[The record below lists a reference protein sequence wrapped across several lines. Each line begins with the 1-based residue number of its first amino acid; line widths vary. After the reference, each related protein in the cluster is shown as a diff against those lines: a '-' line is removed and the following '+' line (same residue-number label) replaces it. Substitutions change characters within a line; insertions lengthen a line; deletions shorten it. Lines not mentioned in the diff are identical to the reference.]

1 MLIKLYQEIILK
13 FKFRKKNYVKIN
25 DDSCGTYRVGSQVKI
40 LMLNSGLCDYSGAYI
55 PVNGIISTAELAE
68 GRGKNNEKQYLKI
81 VLHLLIA

>member
-1 MLIKLYQEIILK
+1 MNLGQKI
-13 FKFRKKNYVKIN
+13 VKIN
-25 DDSCGTYRVGSQVKI
+25 DHSCGTYRVGSQVKI

-55 PVNGIISTAELAE
+55 PANGIISTAEVLMELYQLAE